1 MLVQIAHQYVQQNRR
16 VVWADVA
23 RKLSKHQIKKTSKEL
38 EMRRRTLK
46 RAHDKDLS
54 KFPQYFSSPQEF
66 VRVCQALGDPRCR
79 IQRCSVTKQH
89 INYSA
94 LYLDLSPR
102 LMLDKGLAHEN
113 AG

>member
-1 MLVQIAHQYVQQNRR
+1 MLVQIARQYVQQNRR

-23 RKLSKHQIKKTSKEL
+23 RKLSKHQIKKTPKEL

-66 VRVCQALGDPRCR
+66 VRVPQVPNPTVLGD
-79 IQRCSVTKQH
+79 KQH

-102 LMLDKGLAHEN
+102 LMLDKGLA
-113 AG
+113 